1 MYFGSNGLWC
11 ELLLFN
17 TLWLL
22 MAMSWVLL
30 FPIGVSVELIRF
42 LPICSSYAWK
52 GWVSCSGEWN
62 FMGSCMVFR
71 FVVVAQSFP
80 ISPLLTIVLKSNT
93 VYFQLN
99 LSVFFFKFTSFSNH
113 FKLTIFRDLSDIR
126 RSLMIIS
133 IYIEC
138 IVLF

>member
-1 MYFGSNGLWC
+1 M
-11 ELLLFN
+11 
-17 TLWLL
+17 
-22 MAMSWVLL
+22 
-30 FPIGVSVELIRF
+30 
-42 LPICSSYAWK
+42 
-52 GWVSCSGEWN
+52 
-62 FMGSCMVFR
+62 FR